1 VNTSSNGLYLLLHG
15 VIHTSLCEVKL
26 TTSHSLCQVKLT
38 TRSGITTRSEVHA
51 DFTKCI
57 EWPLSSV
64 TVTSNMHITQLS
76 RMVIAIVLDI

>member
-15 VIHTSLCEVKL
+15 VINT
-26 TTSHSLCQVKLT
+26 SLCQVKLT
-38 TRSGITTRSEVHA
+38 TRSGITTSSEVHA

-76 RMVIAIVLDI
+76 RMVIATVFDV